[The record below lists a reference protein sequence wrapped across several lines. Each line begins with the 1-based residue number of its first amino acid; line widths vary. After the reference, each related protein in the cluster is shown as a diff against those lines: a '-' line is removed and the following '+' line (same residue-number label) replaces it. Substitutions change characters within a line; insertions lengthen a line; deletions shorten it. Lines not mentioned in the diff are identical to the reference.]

1 MSKKAMKK
9 IVRVR
14 FSNLQTLRFSMTFL
28 WALQN
33 LKNCR
38 VYLRISL
45 IDAAHVYYLNVCMSE
60 ER

>member
-1 MSKKAMKK
+1 MC
-9 IVRVR
+9 VR
-14 FSNLQTLRFSMTFL
+14 FSNMQTLRLSMTFL

-33 LKNCR
+33 VKNCS

-45 IDAAHVYYLNVCMSE
+45 IDAARVYYLVCTGMSE